1 MIAKNIT
8 KAKQSKS
15 QKSVLGKRKFSEAL
29 TSPSI
34 TTDGSSAASEKA
46 LEMSEKRLKK
56 DLAPLIKAAWK
67 ARDNA
72 YCPYS
77 GFKVGAAMRSKATGK
92 IYHGC
97 NVENAAF
104 PSGICAER
112 GALCNALAT
121 EGPGIEFDEIVVV
134 TNADEPSA
142 PCGSCRQMMVEFG
155 TEAVVN
161 SINAKGDKTRM
172 TMDELLPNS
181 FGPKSFKQK
190 PISKK

>member
-1 MIAKNIT
+1 MIAKASKVT
-8 KAKQSKS
+8 KKSS
-15 QKSVLGKRKFSEAL
+15 QKVTKSILGKRNFKDI
-29 TSPSI
+29 TPSPTAI
-34 TTDGSSAASEKA
+34 TDASSASASSEKSV
-46 LEMSEKRLKK
+46 EKSEKRLKK

-92 IYHGC
+92 IYYGC

-112 GALCNALAT
+112 GAICNALAT
-121 EGPGIEFDEIVVV
+121 EGPGTEFDEIVIV

-155 TEAVVN
+155 TDAYIN

-181 FGPKSFKQK
+181 FGPKSFK
-190 PISKK
+190 

>member
-1 MIAKNIT
+1 M
-8 KAKQSKS
+8 
-15 QKSVLGKRKFSEAL
+15 
-29 TSPSI
+29 
-34 TTDGSSAASEKA
+34 
-46 LEMSEKRLKK
+46 K
-56 DLAPLIKAAWK
+56 DLAPLTKAAWK
-67 ARDNA
+67 ARENA

-92 IYHGC
+92 IYYGC

-112 GALCNALAT
+112 GAVCNALAT

-134 TNADEPSA
+134 TTADEPSA

-155 TEAVVN
+155 TDAYVN
-161 SINAKGDKTRM
+161 SMNDKGDKTRM

-181 FGPKSFKQK
+181 FGPKSFKIK
-190 PISKK
+190 PSSKK